1 MAGQKKTDRRTLYTK
16 RVICDAFL
24 KLKNTRSFN
33 DITIADICRE
43 AEISRGTFYLHYKN
57 INDVLDELLDQAF
70 SETRTLAEQLSYPA
84 CKEKCGY
91 PMCQYIRGAGVYRC
105 LFFDD
110 SLSPYIVEKIYR
122 LHKDEMVT
130 TIAEKTGL
138 PAAQLYML
146 AYFQLAGC
154 FSAAKRSMNMSDKE
168 WEKSQSV
175 IDTFILG
182 GLQALEKS

>member
-1 MAGQKKTDRRTLYTK
+1 MAEKRKTDRRTLYTK
-16 RVICDAFL
+16 GVICDAFL

-57 INDVLDELLDQAF
+57 IVEVLDELLDRAL
-70 SETRTLAEQLSYPA
+70 SETRTLAEQLSFPA
-84 CKEKCGY
+84 CKEQCGY
-91 PMCQYIRGAGVYRC
+91 PLCQYIRSASAYRC

-110 SLSPYIVEKIYR
+110 SLSSYIVEKIYR
-122 LHKDEMVT
+122 THKEEIAN
-130 TIAEKTGL
+130 TIAEKRGL
-138 PAAQLYML
+138 PAEQLYML

-154 FSAAKRSMNMSDKE
+154 FAAAKRSMNMTDEE

-175 IDTFILG
+175 IDAFILG
-182 GLQALEKS
+182 GLEALVC